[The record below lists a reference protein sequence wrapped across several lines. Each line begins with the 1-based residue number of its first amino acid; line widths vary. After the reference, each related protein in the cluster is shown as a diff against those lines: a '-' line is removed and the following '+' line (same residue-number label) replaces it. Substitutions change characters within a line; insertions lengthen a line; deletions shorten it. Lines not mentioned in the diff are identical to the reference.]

1 MLFFF
6 LMCTDISNLHEDNWC
21 RSCKLDWKI
30 WWNGMPTCS
39 SWAGERLPSNS
50 CRDSLW
56 CCNSLCS
63 SLCCTDSI
71 WNQGTGVEW
80 LCRCL
85 DGVSTSIKV
94 SYCNNKLSLGNE
106 SNIIIIIIIIISR
119 CERPH
124 FCFFNKD
131 TIKLY
136 HWIQLFFNAL

>member
-1 MLFFF
+1 MLLELSQSPVFSPRRYLKITHFTYLSFIVIMYIVDILIWFQNASSFFVISFIMLFFY

-71 WNQGTGVEW
+71 
-80 LCRCL
+80 
-85 DGVSTSIKV
+85 
-94 SYCNNKLSLGNE
+94 
-106 SNIIIIIIIIISR
+106 
-119 CERPH
+119 
-124 FCFFNKD
+124 
-131 TIKLY
+131 
-136 HWIQLFFNAL
+136 